1 MEKICVLNKYT
12 NRCVGVYDIENI
24 SNWRDHGDF
33 VLSPRHD
40 GQSGWTLE
48 NGEWIDPFIKIKS
61 QEEKWIEVRAKRDN
75 LLEQS
80 DIYIFEDY
88 PITIEQ
94 KNLVINYRQTLRDIP
109 QTYTN
114 PDNIVWPDF
123 IL

>member
-12 NRCVGVYDIENI
+12 NKCVGVYDIENI

-48 NGEWIDPFIKIKS
+48 SGQWIDPFIKVKTE
-61 QEEKWIEVRAKRDN
+61 EEKWAEIRAKRDN

-80 DIYIFEDY
+80 DKYMFDDY
-88 PITIEQ
+88 PITQEQ
-94 KNLVINYRQTLRDIP
+94 KNNVIAYRDQLRDLP

-114 PDNIVWPDF
+114 ADDVVWPEL
-123 IL
+123 II